1 MSRKL
6 LVSVSIMVLSLLG
19 ELFLWNKIAIFSLF
33 LIALAYIKH
42 ILYPIKKEL
51 FWYLLICVAGTIVEI
66 VLVNFGHGWT
76 YSNPDVFGIPLWIP
90 LFWGLVGTTIIIVYQ
105 AFNEKG

>member
-6 LVSVSIMVLSLLG
+6 LVSVSILALSLLG
-19 ELFLWNKIAIFSLF
+19 ELFLWNKIAIFSLS
-33 LIALAYIKH
+33 LIALAYTKH

-51 FWYLLICVAGTIVEI
+51 SWYLLICITGTIVEI

-76 YSNPDVFGIPLWIP
+76 YSNPDVFEIPFWIP
-90 LFWGLVGTTIIIVYQ
+90 LFWGLVGTTIIVVHQ
-105 AFNEKG
+105 AFTEKG